1 MKKIVTACLLSLAL
15 LLSMTACSNSTGGS
29 STPAPTPAAATPDTG
44 TAGTPAPADE
54 KGGAPEGY
62 PNGPVTMLVGY
73 TAGGGSDLAIRT
85 FDEFF
90 GPLLGEAVTV
100 SNLPGGGAT
109 VAVAE
114 LQNSKADGQSIGLVT
129 LSTQSVSPYSLD
141 LPYTIDDFE
150 YLGCFGAYTYA
161 LLVPAESPYQ
171 SFDDLLE
178 ATKSGAVQVSYT
190 SNLHEMLAR
199 KIMASTGADFE
210 TIYYSSTSDA
220 ITDLLGGFIPVALG
234 DIASYSSYV
243 SSGQMRVLASCSDDR
258 WPVAEDVPTLKEM
271 GYDDAA
277 MSSYLGLAVPAGTD
291 PAIVSYLSDLVYQVS
306 SDPTFQN
313 RLFEVTKLQSVAYT
327 GQEIKDIFL
336 QVYEEAAEIYGP
348 IG

>member
-1 MKKIVTACLLSLAL
+1 MKKIVTTYLLSLAL
-15 LLSMTACSNSTGGS
+15 LLSMAACASTPGGNTDAPTPTPETNAPAS
-29 STPAPTPAAATPDTG
+29 DAPSTPALD
-44 TAGTPAPADE
+44 
-54 KGGAPEGY
+54 GAPEGY
-62 PNGPVTMLVGY
+62 PDGPVTMLVGY

-114 LQNSKADGQSIGLVT
+114 LQNREADGQSIGLVT

-178 ATKSGAVQVSYT
+178 AIAQMERMDKVQET
-190 SNLHEMLAR
+190 
-199 KIMASTGADFE
+199 FE
-210 TIYYSSTSDA
+210 TFLSGYEQGVNSGIAVKSRSDYQENFENA
-220 ITDLLGGFIPVALG
+220 RLNAVVVDLLIGG
-234 DIASYSSYV
+234 
-243 SSGQMRVLASCSDDR
+243 VLLLIGLLN
-258 WPVAEDVPTLKEM
+258 VVN
-271 GYDDAA
+271 A
-277 MSSYLGLAVPAGTD
+277 M
-291 PAIVSYLSDLVYQVS
+291 
-306 SDPTFQN
+306 
-313 RLFEVTKLQSVAYT
+313 VTKIVTRKKEFAIYESLGMTVDQLRRLLALESALYGAILLSVVSLGTFLLTWFGLPVVFAGMNTWCMTYRYT
-327 GQEIKDIFL
+327 FTPLWCRGN
-336 QVYEEAAEIYGP
+336 
-348 IG
+348 